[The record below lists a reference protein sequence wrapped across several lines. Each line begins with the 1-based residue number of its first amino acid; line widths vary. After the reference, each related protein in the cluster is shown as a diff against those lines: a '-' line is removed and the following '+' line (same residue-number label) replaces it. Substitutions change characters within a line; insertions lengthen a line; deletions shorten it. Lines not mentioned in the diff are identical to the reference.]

1 MIRFRFIRD
10 IDPLGGEWSR
20 LAASSS
26 NVFGT
31 WEWAS
36 LWRRHFQRGRPI
48 LTTIISRGP
57 ELIAVVP
64 LHLLPGRLMRV
75 IRVVGHG
82 PGDELGPVCRA
93 EDRADVARAL
103 RQALGDLPWEWDFF
117 LGERFPADDA
127 WTYQLRSRQL
137 RRSPSPILR
146 FEAADW
152 DEFIRSRSPNQRRQI
167 TRFERALQREHRLS
181 YRLSNDRDRLEE
193 DLDLLYTLHR
203 ARWEGSSTAFGL
215 QEKFHREFAAR
226 ALELGW
232 LRLWFMELDGTAVAA
247 WYGFRFGGVE
257 YAYQSGRRHSM
268 DRYSVGS
275 VVLVHS
281 IREALQDGIREY
293 RFLRGGEAYK
303 SRFANEDRGLE
314 TIGMARGVV
323 GAAMLGTARSLDR
336 SQIARRAFR
345 MLLGG
350 RAPPFGSEPD

>member
-1 MIRFRFIRD
+1 VIRFRFIRD

-31 WEWAS
+31 WEWVS

-48 LTTIISRGP
+48 LTTLISR
-57 ELIAVVP
+57 ESDLIAVVP
-64 LHLLPGRLMRV
+64 LHLLPGRLIRV

-82 PGDELGPVCRA
+82 PGDELGPVCRPA
-93 EDRADVARAL
+93 DRADVARAL
-103 RQALGDLPWEWDFF
+103 RRALHDMPWEWDIF

-127 WTYQLRSRQL
+127 WSRELGGKQL
-137 RRSPSPILR
+137 RRSPSPTLQ
-146 FEAADW
+146 FEVTDW
-152 DEFIRSRSPNQRRQI
+152 EEFVRSHSRDQRRHI
-167 TRFERALQREHRLS
+167 TRFERALKREHQLS
-181 YRLSNDRDRLEE
+181 YRLANDRERLNE
-193 DLDLLYTLHR
+193 DLDLLYALHR
-203 ARWEGSSTAFGL
+203 ARWQGSSTAFGL
-215 QEKFHREFAAR
+215 HEKFHREFAAR

-257 YAYQSGRRHSM
+257 HAYQSGRERSL
-268 DRYSVGS
+268 DRQSVGS
-275 VVLVHS
+275 VLLVHS

-303 SRFANEDRGLE
+303 DRFANGDRGLE
-314 TIGMARGVV
+314 TLGMARGVV
-323 GAAMLGTARSLDR
+323 GAGLLGAARRIDR
-336 SQIARRAFR
+336 SQIARKAFG

-350 RAPPFGSEPD
+350 RAHTFASGQD